1 MASNGSSK
9 TVFLAFSVNFF
20 IAGVK
25 TVIAVITSSSA
36 MFSEA
41 VHSYVDSGNQF
52 ILWFGIKQSKKPN
65 KLIYPLGRGKEEY
78 FWTLVVA
85 VLIFTIGGLVSLEH
99 GIEALSHPKELK
111 NLFISIVVLSMSI
124 VLELYVL
131 YKAVKELRSKSK
143 TDTTSVFKL
152 LKEST
157 DGPLIAIVVE
167 DFAATLGLGIAL
179 IGSILANV
187 TSNPVYDA
195 ASSILIGILLMVSG
209 LFLGYEM
216 KHLITGETVNTKTKD
231 KIYNTIEQN
240 DMIKNIESLKII
252 SIGANKYLVLC
263 TLDYL
268 DTAQDSDVVN
278 VNSELKN
285 KIFRDF
291 EEITEIYFNPAWFKI
306 TIWN

>member
-111 NLFISIVVLSMSI
+111 NLFISIVVLSISI

-179 IGSILANV
+179 VGSILANV

-291 EEITEIYFNPAWFKI
+291 EEITEIYFNPA
-306 TIWN
+306 

>member
-179 IGSILANV
+179 VGSILANV

-216 KHLITGETVNTKTKD
+216 KHLITGETVNTKTKE

-291 EEITEIYFNPAWFKI
+291 EEITEIYFNPA
-306 TIWN
+306 

>member
-131 YKAVKELRSKSK
+131 YKAVRELRSKSK

-268 DTAQDSDVVN
+268 DTAQDSDIVN

-285 KIFRDF
+285 KIFGDF
-291 EEITEIYFNPAWFKI
+291 EEITEIYFNPA
-306 TIWN
+306 

>member
-179 IGSILANV
+179 VGSILANV

-231 KIYNTIEQN
+231 KIYNIIQQN

-285 KIFRDF
+285 KIFGDF
-291 EEITEIYFNPAWFKI
+291 EEITEIYFNPA
-306 TIWN
+306 

>member
-179 IGSILANV
+179 VGSILANV

-216 KHLITGETVNTKTKD
+216 KHLITGETVNTKTKA
-231 KIYNTIEQN
+231 KIYNTIVQN

-252 SIGANKYLVLC
+252 SIGANKYLILC

-285 KIFRDF
+285 KIFGDF
-291 EEITEIYFNPAWFKI
+291 EEITEIYFNPA
-306 TIWN
+306 

>member
-131 YKAVKELRSKSK
+131 YKAVKELRTKSK

-231 KIYNTIEQN
+231 KIYNTIKQN

-291 EEITEIYFNPAWFKI
+291 EEITEIYFNPA
-306 TIWN
+306 

>member
-85 VLIFTIGGLVSLEH
+85 VLIFTIGGLVSFEH

-179 IGSILANV
+179 VGSILANV

-240 DMIKNIESLKII
+240 DMITNIESLKII

-285 KIFRDF
+285 KIFEDF
-291 EEITEIYFNPAWFKI
+291 EEITEIYFNPA
-306 TIWN
+306 

>member
-179 IGSILANV
+179 VGSILANV

-268 DTAQDSDVVN
+268 DTAQDIDVVN

-291 EEITEIYFNPAWFKI
+291 EEITEIYFNPA
-306 TIWN
+306 

>member
-131 YKAVKELRSKSK
+131 YKAVRELRSKSK

-252 SIGANKYLVLC
+252 SIGADKYLILC

-285 KIFRDF
+285 KIFEDF
-291 EEITEIYFNPAWFKI
+291 EEITEIYFNPA
-306 TIWN
+306 

>member
-131 YKAVKELRSKSK
+131 YKAVRELRSKSK

-179 IGSILANV
+179 VGSILANV

-231 KIYNTIEQN
+231 KIYYTIEQN

-268 DTAQDSDVVN
+268 DTAQDSDIVN

-285 KIFRDF
+285 KIFGDF
-291 EEITEIYFNPAWFKI
+291 EEITEIYFNPA
-306 TIWN
+306 

>member
-179 IGSILANV
+179 VGSILANV

-240 DMIKNIESLKII
+240 EMIKNVESLKII

-285 KIFRDF
+285 KIFGDF
-291 EEITEIYFNPAWFKI
+291 EEITEIYFNPA
-306 TIWN
+306 

>member
-131 YKAVKELRSKSK
+131 YKAVRELRSKSK

-179 IGSILANV
+179 VGSILANV

-278 VNSELKN
+278 INSELKN
-285 KIFRDF
+285 KIFGDF
-291 EEITEIYFNPAWFKI
+291 EEITEIYFNPA
-306 TIWN
+306 

>member
-41 VHSYVDSGNQF
+41 VHSYVDSCNQF

-179 IGSILANV
+179 VGSILANV

-285 KIFRDF
+285 KIFGDF
-291 EEITEIYFNPAWFKI
+291 EEITEIYFNPA
-306 TIWN
+306 

>member
-179 IGSILANV
+179 VGSILANV

-278 VNSELKN
+278 VNSELEN
-285 KIFRDF
+285 KIFEDF
-291 EEITEIYFNPAWFKI
+291 EEITEIYFNPA
-306 TIWN
+306 

>member
-179 IGSILANV
+179 VGSILANV
-187 TSNPVYDA
+187 TSNPLYDA

-285 KIFRDF
+285 KIFGDF
-291 EEITEIYFNPAWFKI
+291 EEITEIYFNPA
-306 TIWN
+306 

>member
-179 IGSILANV
+179 VGSILANV

-231 KIYNTIEQN
+231 KIYNTIQQN
-240 DMIKNIESLKII
+240 IMIKNVESLKII

-285 KIFRDF
+285 KIFGDF
-291 EEITEIYFNPAWFKI
+291 EEITEIYFNPA
-306 TIWN
+306 

>member
-52 ILWFGIKQSKKPN
+52 ILRFGIKQSKKPN

-179 IGSILANV
+179 VGSILANV

-285 KIFRDF
+285 KIFGDF
-291 EEITEIYFNPAWFKI
+291 EEITEIYFNPA
-306 TIWN
+306 

>member
-124 VLELYVL
+124 ILELYVL

-179 IGSILANV
+179 VGSILANV

-231 KIYNTIEQN
+231 KIYNTIEHN
-240 DMIKNIESLKII
+240 DMIKNVESLKII

-285 KIFRDF
+285 KIFGDF
-291 EEITEIYFNPAWFKI
+291 EEITEIYFNPA
-306 TIWN
+306 

>member
-131 YKAVKELRSKSK
+131 YKAVRELRSKSK

-179 IGSILANV
+179 VGSILANV

-240 DMIKNIESLKII
+240 DMIKNVESLKII

-278 VNSELKN
+278 VNLELKN
-285 KIFRDF
+285 KIFGDF
-291 EEITEIYFNPAWFKI
+291 EEITEIYFNPA
-306 TIWN
+306 

>member
-278 VNSELKN
+278 VNSELKY
-285 KIFRDF
+285 KIFADF
-291 EEITEIYFNPAWFKI
+291 EEIIEIYFNPA
-306 TIWN
+306 

>member
-179 IGSILANV
+179 VGSILANV

-216 KHLITGETVNTKTKD
+216 KHLITGETVNTKTKE

-240 DMIKNIESLKII
+240 DLIKNIESLKII

-285 KIFRDF
+285 KIFGDF
-291 EEITEIYFNPAWFKI
+291 EEITEIYFNPA
-306 TIWN
+306 

>member
-131 YKAVKELRSKSK
+131 YKAVRELRSKSK

-195 ASSILIGILLMVSG
+195 ASSILIGVLLMVSG

-216 KHLITGETVNTKTKD
+216 KHLITGETVNTKTKE

-252 SIGANKYLVLC
+252 SIGANKYLILC

-285 KIFRDF
+285 KIFEDF
-291 EEITEIYFNPAWFKI
+291 EEITEIYFNPA
-306 TIWN
+306 

>member
-179 IGSILANV
+179 VGSILANV

-240 DMIKNIESLKII
+240 DMIKNVESLKII

-285 KIFRDF
+285 KIFGDF
-291 EEITEIYFNPAWFKI
+291 EEITEIYFTPA
-306 TIWN
+306 

>member
-1 MASNGSSK
+1 MASDGSSK

-179 IGSILANV
+179 VGSILANV

-240 DMIKNIESLKII
+240 DMIKNVESLKII

-285 KIFRDF
+285 KIFGDF
-291 EEITEIYFNPAWFKI
+291 EEITEIYFNPA
-306 TIWN
+306 

>member
-131 YKAVKELRSKSK
+131 YKAVRELRSKSK

-285 KIFRDF
+285 KIFEDF
-291 EEITEIYFNPAWFKI
+291 EEITEIYFNPA
-306 TIWN
+306 

>member
-152 LKEST
+152 LKETT

-179 IGSILANV
+179 VGSILANV

-285 KIFRDF
+285 KIFGDF
-291 EEITEIYFNPAWFKI
+291 EEITEIYFNPA
-306 TIWN
+306 

>member
-25 TVIAVITSSSA
+25 TVIALITSSSA

-124 VLELYVL
+124 LLELYVL

-179 IGSILANV
+179 VGSILANA

-240 DMIKNIESLKII
+240 EFIKNIESLKII

-268 DTAQDSDVVN
+268 DTAQDSDVVY

-285 KIFRDF
+285 KIFGDF
-291 EEITEIYFNPAWFKI
+291 EEITEIYFNPA
-306 TIWN
+306 

>member
-1 MASNGSSK
+1 MASSDSSK
-9 TVFLAFSVNFF
+9 TAFLAFSVNFF
-20 IAGVK
+20 IAGIK

-65 KLIYPLGRGKEEY
+65 KLLYPLGRGKEEY

-85 VLIFTIGGLVSLEH
+85 VLIFTIGGLISLEH

-111 NLFISIVVLSMSI
+111 NLFISIAVLSVSI

-131 YKAVKELRSKSK
+131 YKAVKELRSKAVNK
-143 TDTTSVFKL
+143 DLSVFKL

-179 IGSILANV
+179 IGTILANI
-187 TSNPVYDA
+187 TSNPVFDA
-195 ASSILIGILLMVSG
+195 VSSIMIGVLLMVSG
-209 LFLGYEM
+209 VFLGYEM
-216 KHLITGETVNTKTKD
+216 KHLITGESISIKKQD
-231 KIYNTIEQN
+231 MIYNIISGNE
-240 DMIKNIESLKII
+240 KVKEIESLKII
-252 SIGANKYLVLC
+252 SIGANKYLALC
-263 TLDYL
+263 KLDYIDTSL
-268 DTAQDSDVVN
+268 DSEIIEIN
-278 VNSELKN
+278 LELKN
-285 KIFRDF
+285 IICSKFD
-291 EEITEIYFNPAWFKI
+291 EITEIYFNPA
-306 TIWN
+306 

>member
-131 YKAVKELRSKSK
+131 YKAVRELRSKSK

-252 SIGANKYLVLC
+252 SIGANKYLILC

-268 DTAQDSDVVN
+268 DTAHDSDVVN

-285 KIFRDF
+285 KIFEDF
-291 EEITEIYFNPAWFKI
+291 EEITEIYFNPA
-306 TIWN
+306 

>member
-131 YKAVKELRSKSK
+131 YKAVRELRSKSK

-240 DMIKNIESLKII
+240 DMIKNVESLKII

-291 EEITEIYFNPAWFKI
+291 EEITEIYFNPA
-306 TIWN
+306 

>member
-143 TDTTSVFKL
+143 TDTTSVFRL

-179 IGSILANV
+179 VGSILANV

-285 KIFRDF
+285 KIFGDF
-291 EEITEIYFNPAWFKI
+291 EEITEIYFNPA
-306 TIWN
+306 

>member
-179 IGSILANV
+179 VGSILANV

-216 KHLITGETVNTKTKD
+216 KHLITGETVNTKAKD

-240 DMIKNIESLKII
+240 DMIKNVESLKII

-285 KIFRDF
+285 KIFGDF
-291 EEITEIYFNPAWFKI
+291 EEITEIYFNPA
-306 TIWN
+306 

>member
-111 NLFISIVVLSMSI
+111 NLFISIVVLSISI

-179 IGSILANV
+179 VGSILANV

-268 DTAQDSDVVN
+268 DTAQDSDIVN

-285 KIFRDF
+285 KIFGDF
-291 EEITEIYFNPAWFKI
+291 EEITEIYFNPA
-306 TIWN
+306 